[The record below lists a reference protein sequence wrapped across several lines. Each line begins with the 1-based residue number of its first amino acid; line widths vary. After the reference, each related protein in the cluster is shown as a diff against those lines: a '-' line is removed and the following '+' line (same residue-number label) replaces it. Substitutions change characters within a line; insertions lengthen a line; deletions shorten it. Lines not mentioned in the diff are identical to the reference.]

1 MHVRNYQNRRQTVQS
16 SGGDVLNVEKLDAEK
31 GAEVVF
37 DEVLAIVNDGEVT
50 VGKPF
55 IDGAKVT
62 ATVEEQ
68 GKGEKI
74 LVFKYRA
81 KVNYRKRMGHR
92 QPYTAVK
99 ISGIKG

>member
-1 MHVRNYQNRRQTVQS
+1 MYAIIKTGGKQYKVAE
-16 SGGDVLNVEKLDAEK
+16 GDVLNVEKLDAEK

-92 QPYTAVK
+92 QPYTTVK
-99 ISGIKG
+99 ISGIQG

>member
-1 MHVRNYQNRRQTVQS
+1 MYAIIKT
-16 SGGDVLNVEKLDAEK
+16 GGKQYKVAEGDILNVEKLDAEK

-99 ISGIKG
+99 ISGIQG

>member
-1 MHVRNYQNRRQTVQS
+1 MYAIIKTGGKQYKVAE
-16 SGGDVLNVEKLDAEK
+16 GDVLNVEKLDAEK

-92 QPYTAVK
+92 QPYTKVEITAVQ
-99 ISGIKG
+99 G

>member
-1 MHVRNYQNRRQTVQS
+1 MYAIIKT
-16 SGGDVLNVEKLDAEK
+16 GGKQYKVAEGDILNVEKLDAEK

-37 DEVLAIVNDGEVT
+37 DEVLAIVNDGEIT

-55 IDGAKVT
+55 INGAKVT

>member
-1 MHVRNYQNRRQTVQS
+1 MYAIIKTGGKQYKVAE
-16 SGGDVLNVEKLDAEK
+16 GDVLNVEKLDAEK

-55 IDGAKVT
+55 IGGAKVT

-99 ISGIKG
+99 ISGIQG

>member
-1 MHVRNYQNRRQTVQS
+1 MYAIIKTGGKQYKVAE
-16 SGGDVLNVEKLDAEK
+16 GDVLNVEKLNAEK

-81 KVNYRKRMGHR
+81 KVNYRKRADHR
-92 QPYTAVK
+92 QPFTAVK
-99 ISGIKG
+99 ISGIQA